1 VPENMRK
8 IVFTNNRSLI
18 SAINYFKVITFII
31 CAAFF
36 YSCKRDKEILPL
48 KAIYLPDI
56 SYGANDL
63 NKCDIYLPAL
73 RNAQT
78 PVILLIHGGSWL
90 EGNKQDTRGLAEI
103 FSENKFAVVNI
114 NYQLA
119 NDSINFESIN
129 EDINKAI
136 DFIRSKSVEF
146 YVAKDKLI
154 LMGHSAGGHLA
165 LLTAFKNDPNRNV
178 KAVVSLA
185 GPTNLGNSFYLNGNI
200 ASGLATYIGDSYI
213 NQPQKYYLNSPINY
227 VDASGP
233 PVYIL
238 HGSND
243 LFIDINDSRQLA
255 GKLDSLG
262 VECKL
267 HESNLSHEE
276 LLFLKKQD
284 YTPMIDWM
292 SKMMK

>member
-1 VPENMRK
+1 MGK

-36 YSCKRDKEILPL
+36 YSCKKDKEILPL

-56 SYGANDL
+56 SYGANNL

-73 RNAQT
+73 RSAQT
-78 PVILLIHGGSWL
+78 PVILLIHGGSWI
-90 EGNKQDTRGLAEI
+90 EGDKQDTRGLAEI
-103 FSENKFAVVNI
+103 FSGNKFAVVNM
-114 NYQLA
+114 NYPLA

-129 EDINKAI
+129 EDINRAI
-136 DFIRSKSVEF
+136 DFIRSKSEEF
-146 YVAKDKLI
+146 YIAKDKLI

-165 LLTAFKNDPNRNV
+165 MLTAFKYDPKRNV

-185 GPTNLGNSFYLNGNI
+185 GPTNLANNFYLNGNI

-213 NQPQKYYLNSPINY
+213 NQSQKYYLNSPINY
-227 VDASGP
+227 VDASAP

-238 HGSND
+238 HGTND
-243 LFIDINDSRQLA
+243 LFVDINDSRQLA
-255 GKLDSLG
+255 SKLDSLG
-262 VECKL
+262 VDCKL
-267 HESNLSHEE
+267 IESNLEHAD
-276 LLFLKKQD
+276 LLYLKKQD
-284 YTPMIDWM
+284 YTPIIDWM
-292 SKMMK
+292 NRVIK